1 MKKEVLIIAGE
12 DSGDLHGSSL
22 IAEIKKISPQI
33 NFCGI
38 GGDRMKSNGMDLIYH
53 INKMSFLGFVEVVKH
68 IPFIKKVQKD
78 LLKIVEEK
86 KIKTAVLID
95 YPGFNLNF
103 AKKLQANGVNIIYYI
118 SPQIW
123 AWGSGRIEKIKK
135 LVKKMIVVFPFEEK
149 MYKEHGVDAEFV
161 GNPLIERM
169 NHYNFLSKEDL
180 YKKFSLDNAKEILLL
195 LAGSRKQEIV
205 KIFPETI
212 KAAISVAKNF
222 NLQVV
227 VACASN
233 INEKEIQDLSEE
245 KNYKVIKG
253 FTYDLM
259 KHSKVGIV
267 KSGTSTIEAALLE
280 LPMLIVY
287 RTSWLTY
294 TIGKQLI
301 NLKNIG
307 MPNIIAGE
315 TVVPELIQNDVN
327 QKEIENKLTEI
338 LSDGSKLNSIKEK
351 LSRIKN
357 ILGSKNASSN
367 AAKIICDEIN
377 EH

>member
-149 MYKEHGVDAEFV
+149 IYKEHGVDAEFV

>member
-149 MYKEHGVDAEFV
+149 IYKEHGVDAEFV

-280 LPMLIVY
+280 LPMVIVY